1 MRVDDIV
8 SSTGNRTFNQE
19 KLMNETTLYGW
30 AGIAIIL
37 ALIIAYTI
45 VFKKVRKKLDIDH
58 FEDEES
64 ESIEVPEVPETAEGH
79 EEVIDEPDAPNPDK
93 VFGNE
98 VSIAPA
104 EGLGFEKAG
113 ADQSVEK
120 NIRFEENFGKD
131 KVVVEIPDPAKV
143 KKQAAALA
151 AQRKAAKQA
160 PIVASIVG
168 KKRTPEELVEE
179 LTRKIAR
186 RIDILKVAGLSQEG
200 DRTLARYRENLA
212 ALEQSIAER
221 NAQEAPVEVLTE
233 AAEPVKVAKPR
244 KASTAKKAVKKTPTR
259 KTTKTTKKPAVK
271 KEKVKPV
278 LSKAFVM
285 EKVLGVTEAAAKPEK
300 KKASPAKK
308 ATTKKTTT
316 KKTTKKAASK

>member
-1 MRVDDIV
+1 
-8 SSTGNRTFNQE
+8 
-19 KLMNETTLYGW
+19 MNETTLYGW

-37 ALIIAYTI
+37 VLIVAYTI

-58 FEDEES
+58 FDDEES
-64 ESIEVPEVPETAEGH
+64 ESIEVPEVPETAEDH
-79 EEVIDEPDAPNPDK
+79 EEVIDESDAPNPDK
-93 VFGNE
+93 VFGNA

-113 ADQSVEK
+113 ADQTVDK

-131 KVVVEIPDPAKV
+131 KVVVEIPDPANV
-143 KKQAAALA
+143 KKKVAALA

-168 KKRTPEELVEE
+168 KKRTAEELVEE

-221 NAQEAPVEVLTE
+221 KAQEAPVEVLTE
-233 AAEPVKVAKPR
+233 ATEPVKVAKPR
-244 KASTAKKAVKKTPTR
+244 KASTAKKAVKKTTTR
-259 KTTKTTKKPAVK
+259 KTTKTTKKPA
-271 KEKVKPV
+271 
-278 LSKAFVM
+278 
-285 EKVLGVTEAAAKPEK
+285 AKPEK
-300 KKASPAKK
+300 KKASPSKK

>member
-1 MRVDDIV
+1 
-8 SSTGNRTFNQE
+8 
-19 KLMNETTLYGW
+19 MNETTLYGW

-37 ALIIAYTI
+37 VLIIAYTI

-58 FEDEES
+58 FDDEES
-64 ESIEVPEVPETAEGH
+64 ESIEVPEVPEPAEGH
-79 EEVIDEPDAPNPDK
+79 EEVVDESDAPNPDK
-93 VFGNE
+93 VFGNA

-168 KKRTPEELVEE
+168 KKRTAEELVEE

-221 NAQEAPVEVLTE
+221 KAQEAPVEVLAE

-244 KASTAKKAVKKTPTR
+244 KASTAKKAVKKTTTR
-259 KTTKTTKKPAVK
+259 KTTKKP
-271 KEKVKPV
+271 
-278 LSKAFVM
+278 
-285 EKVLGVTEAAAKPEK
+285 AAKPEK
-300 KKASPAKK
+300 KKASPSKK

>member
-1 MRVDDIV
+1 
-8 SSTGNRTFNQE
+8 
-19 KLMNETTLYGW
+19 MNETTLYGW
-30 AGIAIIL
+30 AGIAIVL

-58 FEDEES
+58 FEDDES

-93 VFGNE
+93 VFGNA

-131 KVVVEIPDPAKV
+131 KVVVEIPDSAKV
-143 KKQAAALA
+143 KKQVAALA
-151 AQRKAAKQA
+151 AQRKAVKQE

-221 NAQEAPVEVLTE
+221 KAQEAPVEVLTE
-233 AAEPVKVAKPR
+233 AAEPVKVVKPR
-244 KASTAKKAVKKTPTR
+244 KASTVKKAVKKTTTR
-259 KTTKTTKKPAVK
+259 KTAKTTKKPAVK
-271 KEKVKPV
+271 KEKAKPI
-278 LSKAFVM
+278 LSNAFVM
-285 EKVLGVTEAAAKPEK
+285 EKVLGVPEAATKPEK

-308 ATTKKTTT
+308 ATTKKTIT

>member
-1 MRVDDIV
+1 
-8 SSTGNRTFNQE
+8 
-19 KLMNETTLYGW
+19 MNETTLYGW
-30 AGIAIIL
+30 VGVAIIL
-37 ALIIAYTI
+37 ALIIAYTVI
-45 VFKKVRKKLDIDH
+45 FKKVRKKLDIDH
-58 FEDEES
+58 FDDEES

-93 VFGNE
+93 VFGSA
-98 VSIAPA
+98 VSVAPA

-143 KKQAAALA
+143 KKQVAALA

-168 KKRTPEELVEE
+168 KKSTPEELVED

-200 DRTLARYRENLA
+200 DKTLARYRENLA

-221 NAQEAPVEVLTE
+221 KAQEAPVEVLTE
-233 AAEPVKVAKPR
+233 AAKPVKVAKPR
-244 KASTAKKAVKKTPTR
+244 KASTAKKPVKKTTTR

-271 KEKVKPV
+271 KEKAKPI
-278 LSKAFVM
+278 LSKSFVM
-285 EKVLGVTEAAAKPEK
+285 EKVLGVTEAAAKLEK

-308 ATTKKTTT
+308 GTTKKTTT